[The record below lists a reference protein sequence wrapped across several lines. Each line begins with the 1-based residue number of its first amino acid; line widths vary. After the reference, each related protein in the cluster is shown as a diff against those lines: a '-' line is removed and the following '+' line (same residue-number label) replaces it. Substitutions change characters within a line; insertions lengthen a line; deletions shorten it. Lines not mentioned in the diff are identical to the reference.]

1 MWVITMIR
9 NLLFGTP
16 FVEAKNKIKWV
27 WLGMEGADKNSNTF
41 KPPSYNKKSSEK
53 ATEKIKK
60 VLKNG

>member
-9 NLLFGTP
+9 NFLFGTP
-16 FVEAKNKIKWV
+16 FVESKNKIKWV
-27 WLGMEGADKNSNTF
+27 WLGMKGADKNSNTF
-41 KPPSYNKKSSEK
+41 NPPSYNKKSSEK